1 MIGTASDQPTLTAIS
16 GRFSAV
22 FFTELLGSSVSKKI
36 QVKPLSRS
44 AVIGSSIGHLRSKV
58 KKTTQVIIEVKPRIR
73 SAILNHILKQ
83 EAGEDLILQSC
94 KFRYIIYGGCT
105 PARQW
110 GRCNPGVHGYS
121 FECYI
126 ASILEQVTLCQQMSL
141 TLKGFL
147 NIQTRNKF
155 QVKTQHRTLSEKK
168 ESSRPLLG
176 SRPNH
181 NLRIPDRLHTL
192 KDVSEI
198 LSEHIVSIGLF
209 FACTIY

>member
-1 MIGTASDQPTLTAIS
+1 MASNQPTLTAIS

-58 KKTTQVIIEVKPRIR
+58 KKTTQAIIEVKPRIR

-126 ASILEQVTLCQQMSL
+126 ASILEQVTLHTKKLLEHSNPQQISGQDAAPYIIGKKREL
-141 TLKGFL
+141 QAIAGFEA
-147 NIQTRNKF
+147 K
-155 QVKTQHRTLSEKK
+155 
-168 ESSRPLLG
+168 P
-176 SRPNH
+176 
-181 NLRIPDRLHTL
+181 
-192 KDVSEI
+192 
-198 LSEHIVSIGLF
+198 
-209 FACTIY
+209 